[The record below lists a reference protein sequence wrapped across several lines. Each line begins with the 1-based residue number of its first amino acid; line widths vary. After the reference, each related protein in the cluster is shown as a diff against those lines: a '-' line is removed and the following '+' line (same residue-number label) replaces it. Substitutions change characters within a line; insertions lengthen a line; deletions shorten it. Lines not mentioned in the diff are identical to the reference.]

1 VIGGLAATFHGS
13 AQITYHLDI
22 CYSRTASNLRR
33 LSQALAPFHPRPRG
47 FSEHL
52 PFIWD
57 EATRRNGSVFKLITD
72 LGEIDLL
79 GEVLGLGSY
88 AEVKSR
94 SIVVE
99 AYGCRIST
107 LDLRGLIQAKR
118 AAGRDKD
125 MYALAELESLL
136 EAEEP

>member
-1 VIGGLAATFHGS
+1 M
-13 AQITYHLDI
+13 
-22 CYSRTASNLRR
+22 
-33 LSQALAPFHPRPRG
+33 
-47 FSEHL
+47 

-57 EATRRNGSVFKLITD
+57 EAPLRNGSLLTLITD

-99 AYGCRIST
+99 AC
-107 LDLRGLIQAKR
+107 QAKR